1 MFFSTAVVLY
11 NIYSSG
17 MDSCVSDSVTG
28 YSDYMTGFCE
38 PLSTSYICQTG
49 LETIIIT
56 GRVLV
61 SL

>member
-1 MFFSTAVVLY
+1 
-11 NIYSSG
+11 

-28 YSDYMTGFCE
+28 YSDYLTGFCE